1 MKFGDFTD
9 RLMPLLEDANVAE
22 TLLDTDDSQFNRRAY
37 VRSVFAMIEGTVWIL
52 KQLVLEAP
60 AAPGLTKTL
69 SVGEYALLAD
79 RSFDLSSGGEVRQQT
94 KYLKLSENLRFTFR
108 TAGKYFRVS
117 FDLQIG
123 KAPWNSFLMAQA
135 IRNRITHPKARADYT
150 ITDDELQRVR
160 DTCSWFNTLLWSFAE
175 GIVGNTAAT
184 RY

>member
-69 SVGEYALLAD
+69 SVGE
-79 RSFDLSSGGEVRQQT
+79 
-94 KYLKLSENLRFTFR
+94 
-108 TAGKYFRVS
+108 
-117 FDLQIG
+117 
-123 KAPWNSFLMAQA
+123 
-135 IRNRITHPKARADYT
+135 
-150 ITDDELQRVR
+150 
-160 DTCSWFNTLLWSFAE
+160 
-175 GIVGNTAAT
+175 
-184 RY
+184 